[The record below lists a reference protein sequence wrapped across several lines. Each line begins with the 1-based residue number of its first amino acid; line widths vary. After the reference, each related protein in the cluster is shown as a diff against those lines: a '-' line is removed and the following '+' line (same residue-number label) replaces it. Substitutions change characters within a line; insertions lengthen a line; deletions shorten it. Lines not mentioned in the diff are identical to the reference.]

1 MFYAEN
7 ASKLHSGTCFL
18 YKISLKKVKKF
29 PPAAGIFA
37 VEIRLVMSLKCIFF
51 APAAGHHSVL
61 RFILVY
67 RTFLHKHKLFFL
79 PAPAAGPNHNI

>member
-18 YKISLKKVKKF
+18 YKISLQKSQKI

-37 VEIRLVMSLKCIFF
+37 VEIRLVMPLKCIFF
-51 APAAGHHSVL
+51 APAAGHHSVFVFYSCL
-61 RFILVY
+61 QGAS
-67 RTFLHKHKLFFL
+67 T
-79 PAPAAGPNHNI
+79 